1 MENNQRKARMA
12 FKGRLN
18 MNSNNNKIIS
28 ILEEFLDFLKEKEE
42 DSKEKEVKV
51 MTTESEDDVEDT
63 TDDVDDVDFDKEI
76 VKISKGE

>member
-28 ILEEFLDFLKEKEE
+28 ILEDFIDFLKEKEDE
-42 DSKEKEVKV
+42 KMEKEVDV
-51 MTTESEDDVEDT
+51 IEDEDEVC
-63 TDDVDDVDFDKEI
+63 DDDDDDTFVKTID
-76 VKISKGE
+76 KISKGV